1 MFGYTFIQRHK
12 NGYFLDKKVDTSIPI
27 IVLGQEGGCFF
38 IKEFLQ
44 LYITTCIII
53 MIFNI
58 CITNL
63 ICIRKE
69 DICSYIEHNTLFL
82 VSPFKLNSETLLL
95 F

>member
-1 MFGYTFIQRHK
+1 MSFYSNVQRHE
-12 NGYFLDKKVDTSIPI
+12 NGYFLDKKLDTSIPI
-27 IVLGQEGGCFF
+27 IVLGQEGGYFF

-82 VSPFKLNSETLLL
+82 V
-95 F
+95 